1 MMNVLTLNPPFYPR
15 YSRSQRSPA
24 VIKSGVV
31 YYPIWL
37 AYATGVLEQD
47 GFTVRLVD
55 APAAGHD
62 LQAVLDLV
70 DDWQP
75 RLVVMETSTP
85 SIYNDLEV
93 AQAIKSRF
101 SDVFILLVGPHVT
114 ALPEESLRLGPA
126 VDAVARGEYEH
137 TVRAVARMLADSD
150 ASTNRETIRGL
161 SYRDAD
167 GAIRHNPDRPPIEDL
182 DALPFVS
189 EVYKRHLRVEDYFYS
204 IARYPEVTI
213 VSGRGCP
220 YRCTYCLWPQT
231 ITGHQYRKRSVADVA
246 DEFQFIAR
254 ELPQVR
260 EVFIEDDTLTVD
272 QERCI
277 ALAQELIQ
285 RGNRL
290 PFTANSRANVSFET
304 LSWLKRAGLR
314 LLCVGFESGDQT
326 VLNNMRKGIKVEQ
339 FYRFREDAR
348 RAGVLVHGCFMA
360 GGPGATRESL
370 AKTLDLALRLDPD
383 TVQFFP
389 LMVYPGTEAY
399 QWAMQNGYLT
409 TEDYRQ
415 WLTPEG
421 LHRTVVSQL
430 DLTADD
436 LAAWCDQA
444 RRAFYLRPRYIA
456 GKAWQVVT
464 HPAEAGRI
472 VRATRTFAR
481 HLVRPSSQT
490 ESGRPR
496 ARETGS

>member
-1 MMNVLTLNPPFYPR
+1 MRVLVLNPPYYPR

-47 GFTVRLVD
+47 GFATRLED

-62 LQAVLDLV
+62 LPAVLDLV
-70 DDWQP
+70 DDWKP
-75 RLVVMETSTP
+75 RLVVMETCTP
-85 SIYNDLEV
+85 SIYNDLRV
-93 AQAIKSRF
+93 AQAIKSRI
-101 SDVFILLVGPHVT
+101 SDAFILLVGPHVT
-114 ALPEESLRLGPA
+114 ALPEDSLGLGRA
-126 VDAVARGEYEH
+126 VDAVARGEHEY
-137 TVRAVARMLADSD
+137 TVREVARRLSVSD
-150 ASTNRETIRGL
+150 GLELEAILGL

-167 GAIRHNPDRPPIEDL
+167 GAVRHNPDRPPIKDL

-204 IARYPEVTI
+204 ITRYPEVTI

-220 YRCTYCLWPQT
+220 YHCTYCLWPQT
-231 ITGHQYRKRSVADVA
+231 ITGHQYRRRSVANVA
-246 DEFQFIAR
+246 EEFEFVAR
-254 ELPQVR
+254 ELPEVK

-272 QERCI
+272 EERCR
-277 ALAQELIQ
+277 ALAEELMQ

-304 LSWLKRAGLR
+304 LNLLRQAGLR
-314 LLCVGFESGDQT
+314 LLCVGFESGDQA
-326 VLNNMRKGIKVEQ
+326 VLNNMRKRIKVERFYQ
-339 FYRFREDAR
+339 FQEDAR

-360 GGPGATRESL
+360 GGPGETRESL
-370 AKTLDLALRLDPD
+370 ASTLGLAMRLRPD
-383 TVQFFP
+383 TAQFFP

-399 QWAMQNGYLT
+399 EWARQNGYLT

-415 WLTPEG
+415 WLTSEG
-421 LHRTVVSQL
+421 LHRTVVSQPGL
-430 DLTADD
+430 TPEDL
-436 LAAWCDQA
+436 LAWCDQA

-464 HPAEAGRI
+464 NPAEAGRI
-472 VRATRTFAR
+472 LRAGRTFVR
-481 HLVRPSSQT
+481 HLFRPSSQT
-490 ESGRPR
+490 KSVTSRSLEAGR
-496 ARETGS
+496 